1 MCWTSRTLL
10 FDCMRTY
17 RPPVE
22 ALLQDVKNYV
32 VAQRQLISTVA
43 SKKGADAFYII
54 ILSTIFLLILW
65 FFLILFSFAIAFL
78 IGDWLDSPFLGFL
91 IVSLFYIFLG
101 VMVWLI
107 KDRFIK
113 VPLLRLF
120 LKLTSAK
127 NKPSYE

>member
-1 MCWTSRTLL
+1 
-10 FDCMRTY
+10 MRIY
-17 RPPVE
+17 QPPVE

-43 SKKGADAFYII
+43 AKKGADAFYII

-78 IGDWLDSPFLGFL
+78 IGDWLDSLFLGFL
-91 IVSLFYIFLG
+91 IVSLFYIFIG
-101 VMVWLI
+101 VITWLI

-127 NKPSYE
+127 NKPNYE